1 MRIQNQEELIITFNT
16 YLTKQTKALKKLTTI
31 LAVMFSLMA
40 IGLFFIPAKNSE
52 DNLIKYGIIGFF
64 VCMAIFIIGLMFFEK
79 KKYQPNESLLI
90 EAIKSRNAN
99 GFFTWIYPNKVIR
112 NGVSS
117 YFLVF
122 GTEKKSR
129 YNITLKSEEEF
140 KLIDSLEKVI
150 TNATYGYSAER
161 AKLFRKEPKALR
173 TR

>member
-1 MRIQNQEELIITFNT
+1 MRIQNQEDLIITFNT
-16 YLTKQTKALKKLTTI
+16 YLTRQTKALNKLTVI
-31 LAVMFSLMA
+31 LAVMFLLMA
-40 IGLFFIPAKNSE
+40 IGLSFIPAKNS
-52 DNLIKYGIIGFF
+52 DDSLIKYGIIGFF
-64 VCMAIFIIGLMFFEK
+64 VCMAIFVIGLMFYEK
-79 KKYQPNESLLI
+79 KKYQPNESLII

-99 GFFTWIYPNKVIR
+99 GFFTWIYPNIVKR

-122 GTEKKSR
+122 GTENKGR

-140 KLIDSLEKVI
+140 KLIESLGKVI
-150 TNATYGYSAER
+150 TNTTYGYSAER